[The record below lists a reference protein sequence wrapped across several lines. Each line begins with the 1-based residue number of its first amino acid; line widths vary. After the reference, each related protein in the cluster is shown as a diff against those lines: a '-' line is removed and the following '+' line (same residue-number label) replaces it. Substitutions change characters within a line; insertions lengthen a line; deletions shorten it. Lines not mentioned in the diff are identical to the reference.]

1 MMRGLLICGLACLAI
16 EHNAFPAESTM
27 LKTVSEQSGF
37 KKTGRYE
44 EVERL
49 CAAFAEAYPR
59 AVRCEEFGRTPEG
72 RPMLALIASRSEA
85 LTPKLARERKLP
97 VVLVQAG
104 IHSGEIEGKDGGFLA
119 LRELLDGQAAPGTMK
134 SFVLVFVPVFNI
146 DGHERFGRWNRPNQN
161 GPEEMGW
168 RTTAQNLNLNRDYT
182 KLDAP
187 EMRAMLGLLDAWDP
201 ILYVDLHTT
210 DGAQFEPDVSNNIQ
224 PRFVGDPGLFPTG
237 SAMLAELNES
247 LAKQGSLPLDFYPA
261 LNDDANPA
269 AGFKISP
276 YPPRFSTG
284 YWPLR
289 NRFSLLVETHSWK
302 DYSTRVRIMRNI
314 VVTLADMTKREG
326 ANWLAQAHA
335 ADERA
340 QALGGQQVTMDVDVG
355 THATM
360 IDFRGYAYTRS
371 PSSISG
377 GTVVRYDPGKPQ
389 IWHVPL
395 QDDLVVKSSTQAPR
409 GGYIVPAAEAAW
421 LSERLTLHGIRFER
435 LATDHPQ
442 AEVETFRA
450 TRASF
455 SPTPSEGRTTITLD
469 GSWGSE
475 HRDLPVGSLYVPIA
489 QPGSRLILALLEP
502 QSSDS
507 FAAWGFFN
515 VAFEVRE
522 YMEAYVADQVA
533 EQMMAQD
540 PTLAAEFKRRLAED
554 PKFAA
559 DPAARLDFFYRH
571 HPSWDDHYRLYPIFR
586 VDAKP

>member
-1 MMRGLLICGLACLAI
+1 MIPRLLLASLLLLAI
-16 EHNAFPAESTM
+16 DHRVLSAESAM
-27 LKTVSEQSGF
+27 LKTISEQSGF
-37 KKTGRYE
+37 KKTGRYD

-49 CAAFAEAYPR
+49 CPAFAQAYPKV
-59 AVRCEEFGRTPEG
+59 VRCDEFGRTPEG

-85 LTPKLARERKLP
+85 LTPELARERKLP

-104 IHSGEIEGKDGGFLA
+104 IHAGEIEGKDGGFLA
-119 LRELLDGQAAPGTMK
+119 LRELLDGQAAPGTLK

-187 EMRAMLGLLDAWDP
+187 EMRAMLRLLDAWDP

-210 DGAQFEPDVSNNIQ
+210 DGAEFEPDVSNNVQ
-224 PRFVGDPGLFPTG
+224 PRLIGDPGLFPTG
-237 SAMLAELNES
+237 SAMLSELNAA
-247 LAKQGSLPLDFYPA
+247 LAKQGSMPLDFYPS
-261 LNDDANPA
+261 LNDPNNPA

-276 YPPRFSTG
+276 YSPRFSTG
-284 YWPLR
+284 YWALR
-289 NRFSLLVETHSWK
+289 NRFALLVETHSWK
-302 DYSTRVRIMRNI
+302 DYPTRVRIMRNI
-314 VVTLADMTKREG
+314 LVTLADMTRREG
-326 ANWLAQAHA
+326 TSWMAQAHA

-340 QALGGQQVTMDVDVG
+340 QTLGGQDVTMDVDVG
-355 THATM
+355 AHATM

-371 PSSISG
+371 PSAISG
-377 GTVVRYDPGKPQ
+377 STAIRYDTSKPQ

-395 QDDLVVKSSTQAPR
+395 QDELVVKSKTQAPR
-409 GGYIVPAAEAAW
+409 GGYIIPAAEAGW
-421 LSERLTLHGIRFER
+421 LAERLTLHGIRFEK
-435 LATDHPQ
+435 LGAHSQAT
-442 AEVETFRA
+442 VETFRA

-455 SPTPSEGRTTITLD
+455 SPTPSEGHTTVTID

-475 HRDLPVGSLYVPIA
+475 HRDIAAGSLYVPIT
-489 QPGSRLILALLEP
+489 QPGARLILALLEP

-522 YMEAYVADQVA
+522 YMEAYINEQIA
-533 EQMMAQD
+533 EEMMNRDAA
-540 PTLAAEFKRRLAED
+540 LAAEFKRRLAED
-554 PKFAA
+554 AKFAA
-559 DPAARLDFFYRH
+559 DPDARLEFFYRH

-586 VDAKP
+586 VDARP

>member
-1 MMRGLLICGLACLAI
+1 MIARLLLTGIAVLAI
-16 EHNAFPAESTM
+16 EPGILSAESIM
-27 LKTVSEQSGF
+27 LKTLSEQSGF
-37 KKTGRYE
+37 KKTGRYD

-49 CAAFAEAYPR
+49 CSAFAQAYPKV
-59 AVRCEEFGRTPEG
+59 VRCEEFGRTPEG

-85 LTPKLARERKLP
+85 LTPELTRQHKLP

-104 IHSGEIEGKDGGFLA
+104 IHAGEIEGKDGGFLA
-119 LRELLDGQAAPGTMK
+119 LRELLDGQAAPGTLK

-146 DGHERFGRWNRPNQN
+146 DGHERFGRWNRPNQV

-187 EMRAMLGLLDAWDP
+187 EMRAMLRLLDAWDP

-210 DGAQFEPDVSNNIQ
+210 DGAQFEPDVSNNVQ
-224 PRFVGDPGLFPTG
+224 PRFVGDPELFPAG
-237 SAMLAELNES
+237 RAMLTELNDA
-247 LAKQGSLPLDFYPA
+247 LAKQGSMPLDFYPA
-261 LNDDANPA
+261 LNDPNNPA

-289 NRFSLLVETHSWK
+289 NRFALLVETHSWK
-302 DYSTRVRIMRNI
+302 DYPTRVRIMRNI
-314 VVTLADMTKREG
+314 IVTLADMTRREG
-326 ANWLAQAHA
+326 AGWMAQAQA

-340 QALGGQQVTMDVDVG
+340 RTLGGQQVSMDVDVG

-371 PSSISG
+371 PSAISG
-377 GTVVRYDPGKPQ
+377 GTVIRYDPAKPQ

-395 QDDLVVKSSTQAPR
+395 QDDLVVKSSTRAPR
-409 GGYIVPAAEAAW
+409 GGYIVPAAEADW
-421 LSERLTLHGIRFER
+421 LAERLTLHGIQFEKLSTAR
-435 LATDHPQ
+435 SQ
-442 AEVETFRA
+442 IEVETFRA

-455 SPTPSEGRTTITLD
+455 SPTPSEGRTTITIE

-475 HRDLPVGSLYVPIA
+475 HRDVTAGSLYVPIS
-489 QPGSRLILALLEP
+489 QPGARLILALLEP
-502 QSSDS
+502 ESSDS

-522 YMEAYVADQVA
+522 YMEAYVNEQVA
-533 EQMMAQD
+533 EEMLSKNPA
-540 PTLAAEFKRRLAED
+540 LAAEFKQRLAED

-559 DPAARLDFFYRH
+559 DPDARLEFFYRH

>member
-1 MMRGLLICGLACLAI
+1 MIRRLAPCVLALL
-16 EHNAFPAESTM
+16 AFHGIADSAERNM
-27 LKTVSEQSGF
+27 LQTIAEQSGF

-49 CAAFAEAYPR
+49 CAAFAKTYPD

-72 RPMLALIASRSEA
+72 RPMLALIASRSGA
-85 LTPKLARERKLP
+85 LTPDIARQRGVP
-97 VVLVQAG
+97 VVLAQGG
-104 IHSGEIEGKDGGFLA
+104 IHAGEIEGKDAGFLA
-119 LRELLDGQAAPGTMK
+119 LRELLEEKAAPGTLK
-134 SFVLVFVPVFNI
+134 SFVMVFVPVLNV

-187 EMRAMLGLLDAWDP
+187 ETRAILRLLDAWDP

-210 DGAQFEPDVSNNIQ
+210 DGAQFEHDVSNNIQ
-224 PRFVGDPGLFPTG
+224 PRYIGAPELQPTG
-237 SAMLAELNES
+237 REMLTELNDS

-261 LNDDANPA
+261 LNDADNPA
-269 AGFKISP
+269 SGFKISP
-276 YPPRFSTG
+276 YSPRFSTG

-289 NRFSLLVETHSWK
+289 NRFTLLVETHSWK
-302 DYSTRVRIMRNI
+302 DYPTRVRVMRNI
-314 VVTLADMTKREG
+314 LVILAGMTQREG
-326 ANWLAQAHA
+326 ATWVAEARA

-340 QALGGQQVTMDVDVG
+340 QSLGGQQVAMDMDVG

-371 PSSISG
+371 PSEISG
-377 GTVVRYDPGKPQ
+377 GTVTRYNPNKPQ

-395 QDDLVVKSSTQAPR
+395 QDDLVVKSSTRAPR

-421 LSERLTLHGIRFER
+421 LSERLSLHGIRFER
-435 LATDHPQ
+435 LTMAHPQ

-450 TRASF
+450 TKATF
-455 SPTPSEGRTTITLD
+455 SPSPSEGRTTVTID

-475 HRDLPVGSLYVPIA
+475 HRDVPAGSLYVPIA
-489 QPGSRLILALLEP
+489 QPGSRLILALFEP

-507 FAAWGFFN
+507 FVAWGFFN

-522 YMEAYVADQVA
+522 YMEAYVTEQVG
-533 EQMMAQD
+533 EQMMAKD
-540 PTLAAEFKRRLAED
+540 PALAGEFKRRLAED
-554 PKFAA
+554 AKFAA
-559 DPAARLDFFYRH
+559 DPAARLEFFYRH
-571 HPSWDDHYRLYPIFR
+571 HPAWDDHYRLYPIFR
-586 VDAKP
+586 ADAKP